1 MNVSGS
7 RLHVSPP
14 QGLCLADCD
23 FYHSMSIP
31 GVGEIVGLWDLRET
45 VDDYLGR
52 IDFAGERVLEIGPA
66 SGFLTIEMER
76 RGADVVAVEL
86 PDGVGWDFVPFPEAF
101 LAPIREKQI
110 AGMPRLKNSFW
121 FTHAANKSKAALIHA
136 DIYDLPDIGEF
147 DVAVLGSVLLH
158 CQCPAKIISECA
170 KRCRSMTGAI
180 CELIPTRE
188 NEVWHTWW
196 RFGPDFFTRYLGVL
210 GFGDTKMSY
219 HEHRH
224 TLVPEP
230 MFPMFS
236 VVGSRT

>member
-1 MNVSGS
+1 MGLKTGAIWARMQFEARDLDRFERHRSMNVSIS

-52 IDFAGERVLEIGPA
+52 IDFAGKRVLEIGPA

-101 LAPIREKQI
+101 
-110 AGMPRLKNSFW
+110 W
-121 FTHAANKSKAALIHA
+121 
-136 DIYDLPDIGEF
+136 
-147 DVAVLGSVLLH
+147 
-158 CQCPAKIISECA
+158 
-170 KRCRSMTGAI
+170 
-180 CELIPTRE
+180 
-188 NEVWHTWW
+188 
-196 RFGPDFFTRYLGVL
+196 
-210 GFGDTKMSY
+210 
-219 HEHRH
+219 
-224 TLVPEP
+224 
-230 MFPMFS
+230 
-236 VVGSRT
+236 